1 MQSGNA
7 TNKQLR
13 ELADKIA
20 NEQDH
25 DKFKALVKEFNQL
38 LDGKLHEPDDS
49 TPAENA

>member
-7 TNKQLR
+7 TNKRLR

-25 DKFKALVKEFNQL
+25 DKFTALVKEFNQL
-38 LDGKLHEPDDS
+38 LERKLQEPHDS